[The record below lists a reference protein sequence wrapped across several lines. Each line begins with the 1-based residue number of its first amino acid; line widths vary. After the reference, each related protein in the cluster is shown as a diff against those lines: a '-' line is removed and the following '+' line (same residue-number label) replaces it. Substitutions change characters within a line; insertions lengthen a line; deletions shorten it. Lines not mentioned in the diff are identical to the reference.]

1 MKSFIKKYAP
11 VCLIIFVVL
20 TSFNYTHLSNS
31 ESLKLSDTINL
42 NNIREL
48 SLDTVKFLLFEDV
61 ANIENVRRDTIY
73 INAGD
78 SIYKIPFR
86 ISAKVVL
93 DNTTRN
99 RYFKL
104 TGMSLLDNP
113 ELETYLIDLFSNPR
127 SKLKEEIP
135 PKYWQRHEIYLRYF
149 EPYDNNS
156 PYLPGNTLNTDYDE
170 DEVDDQIQVL
180 ENYSNFPLPETID
193 LEVDLRKIPRTLK
206 ILDIEFDF
214 DKLDKRFQRLI
225 LNSGDKVINK
235 NRKSNL
241 R

>member
-1 MKSFIKKYAP
+1 MKSFFKKYAP
-11 VCLIIFVVL
+11 VCLILFVVL
-20 TSFNYTHLSNS
+20 TSLNYTHIKIPDSV
-31 ESLKLSDTINL
+31 KLSDTINMSE
-42 NNIREL
+42 I
-48 SLDTVKFLLFEDV
+48 SLDTVKFLLFDDASNVE
-61 ANIENVRRDTIY
+61 NIRRDTIY

-78 SIYKIPFR
+78 NVYKIPYR
-86 ISAKVVL
+86 ISSKVII
-93 DNTTRN
+93 DNTSSN

-113 ELETYLIDLFSNPR
+113 ELEIYVNDLFSNPR

-149 EPYDNNS
+149 EPYDKNS

-180 ENYSNFPLPETID
+180 ENYENFPLPETID
-193 LEVDLRKIPRTLK
+193 MEVDLRKIPRTLK
-206 ILDIEFDF
+206 ILDLEFDF

-225 LNSGDKVINK
+225 LNSGNIGINQ